1 MLTQW
6 SKQPENAVSDEPDPT
21 PFTQDMAD
29 DYIMRVYSGEITKDT
44 LDPRYHEIVGTYLM
58 RGAQRGFKGA
68 PEHFTEGTLE
78 ELTIKDIR
86 RNIFQ
91 FSAAKQYQQVVTMSE
106 FIYEQGIKMNFNDFK
121 KLANGVFK
129 TYNKAYLEAEFVT
142 SVNQAQSARDWIYF
156 ETHKAQFPYLRYHTQ
171 MDGHVRAEH
180 AALEGIQKPVDDP
193 FWRSYG
199 PKNGWRCRCFLTA
212 HETGRSTDLS
222 KREIPE
228 WGSPGFPKLFDMNP
242 GIDRLIFDPAKHPYF
257 IVERG
262 DAKLKKANFNMII
275 P

>member
-1 MLTQW
+1 MLIQW
-6 SKQPENAVSDEPDPT
+6 SKQPENAVSDFPDPN
-21 PFTQDMAD
+21 PFTVDMAA
-29 DYIMRVYSGEITKDT
+29 DYIYRVYNGEITKEA

-58 RGAQRGFKGA
+58 KGAQRGFKGGVND
-68 PEHFTEGTLE
+68 FTAETLE
-78 ELTIKDIR
+78 HLTIKDIR
-86 RNIFQ
+86 KNIFQ

-106 FIYEQGIKMNFNDFK
+106 FIYEEGIKMEFNKFK
-121 KLANGVFK
+121 ELAGKVFK
-129 TYNKAYLEAEFVT
+129 IYNKNYLEAEFVT

-156 ETHKAQFPYLRYHTQ
+156 EVHKAQFPYLRYHTQ
-171 MDGHVRAEH
+171 MDGQVRPEH
-180 AALEGIQKPVDDP
+180 AALEGITRPVDDG

-222 KREIPE
+222 KKEIPE

-242 GIDRLIFDPAKHPYF
+242 GIDRLIFDPKKHPYF
-257 IVERG
+257 TVEKG
-262 DAKLKKANFNMII
+262 DAGLKKKNFNMVI